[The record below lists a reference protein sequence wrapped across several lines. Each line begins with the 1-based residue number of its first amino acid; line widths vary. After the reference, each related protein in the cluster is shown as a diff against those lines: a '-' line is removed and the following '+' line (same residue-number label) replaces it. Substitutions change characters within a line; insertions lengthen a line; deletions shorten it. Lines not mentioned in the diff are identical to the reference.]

1 VTPLWQR
8 CCGSITKTLV
18 TISTSVCRQTSAD
31 CRVLLFLPVVVLVVV
46 VVVVVA
52 MVVLVGVVV
61 VVEVVVVEV
70 VVVEVVVVEVV
81 VVEVV
86 VVEVVVVVLLRVSGS
101 YRGTARHMWAP
112 PSLVTQCSCQR
123 RCHRESL
130 PPHGLRLL
138 PSHRQPTLSM
148 LVVAT
153 TRMP

>member
-52 MVVLVGVVV
+52 MVVLVGV
-61 VVEVVVVEV
+61 VVVVEV

>member
-52 MVVLVGVVV
+52 MVVLVGV
-61 VVEVVVVEV
+61 V